1 VERMFQELG
10 GTGKTEIELI
20 GFSFASLVF
29 RSRSSDDQNWLIRR
43 FREMHDILRE
53 TPIYQEILK
62 EGREEGI
69 EQGIEQGELRGLN
82 QAVVEVVVKRF
93 PKLVRLA
100 RKQVVLAEDTA
111 ILLDLIGKLSIAQSV
126 EEAKQYLLAIE
137 EDEEQE

>member
-1 VERMFQELG
+1 
-10 GTGKTEIELI
+10 
-20 GFSFASLVF
+20 
-29 RSRSSDDQNWLIRR
+29 
-43 FREMHDILRE
+43 MHDILRE

-69 EQGIEQGELRGLN
+69 QEGIEQGIEQGKLRGLN

-111 ILLDLIGKLSIAQSV
+111 ILLDLIGKLSVAQNV
-126 EEAKQYLLAIE
+126 EEARQYLLAID
-137 EDEEQE
+137 EDEEQSE

>member
-1 VERMFQELG
+1 
-10 GTGKTEIELI
+10 
-20 GFSFASLVF
+20 
-29 RSRSSDDQNWLIRR
+29 
-43 FREMHDILRE
+43 MHDILRE

-69 EQGIEQGELRGLN
+69 QEGIEQGELKGLN
-82 QAVVEVVVKRF
+82 RAVVEVVVKRF

-111 ILLDLIGKLSIAQSV
+111 ILLDLIGKLSVAQNV
-126 EEAKQYLLAIE
+126 EEARQYLLAID